1 MQLTTAR
8 LGPVQ
13 RTVTVFRLLMIALAG
28 LAVALGPPPV
38 DPAIVLLGAGYAAF
52 TLLVWALAPRLDW
65 GWLVA
70 PIVIV
75 DAAVPSAFIALLP
88 IAASAWGLYLFA
100 IVGAAAVGRLPAT
113 LAATVSIT
121 GYLAVSWMTTG
132 AISAEAFWAA
142 MLLAA
147 IALMVATLAA
157 RWRAERRGRR
167 AWQEIAAAGRAV
179 AGGGEPD
186 DVATLVVERARRLMR
201 AERAGLWWYE
211 GDRLRAGPQ
220 LGPAPD
226 RPLIPAS
233 VSPGL
238 VQRLGRGPV
247 ALAELSEPV
256 TAVAGEAVMLR
267 ADKVRRIAL
276 LAVAWKG
283 SPRDRAAL
291 RERLRVFAPWAAD
304 ALARARDRADARE
317 GLRREG
323 VLRRAAG
330 ELAGTLDRQVVQTT
344 VVEAA
349 RSGLG
354 AVASLVE
361 RSSGHILVGDSEV
374 AEALVRLTVDGEIL
388 AEGTDV
394 ARLPARQSGTPLVTP
409 IGDRLA
415 LLAWRADPRLGESDA
430 AWLGQLAALARAA
443 LERCAEYDRL
453 QVERG
458 RLEASLEALP
468 APCAL
473 WNAGGT
479 LVLGNAAYREL
490 GLDGVR
496 PGGPPTGT
504 REEEITVG
512 DPPRTFVVVTSPF
525 EDGQYVAAVYREITR
540 EREAL
545 RVKDELISM
554 VGHELR
560 TPLTSI
566 RGYSQMM
573 ARQLGVVQKQVDQL
587 NALIGDFMDAS
598 RLEGGKLPLA
608 REKVDLAEAARAA
621 AERFRGAHEGR
632 GLRLEL
638 SDVPA
643 VEGDPARLGQVLD
656 NLLSNAAKY
665 SPPEAEILLAV
676 ELDHDEVVVS
686 VHDRGVGIAPE
697 HLPHLFDRFFRVPG
711 ADTERV
717 GGFGL
722 GLSIAR
728 DLIAAHGG
736 RIWAESGG
744 EGQGSSFRFALP
756 VASADGA
763 RVLRAVQAGSR

>member
-13 RTVTVFRLLMIALAG
+13 RTVTAFRLLMIALAA

-38 DPAIVLLGAGYAAF
+38 DPLILLLGAGYAAF

-75 DAAVPSAFIALLP
+75 DAAVPSAFVVLMP
-88 IAASAWGLYLFA
+88 AAAPAWALYLFA
-100 IVGAAAVGRLPAT
+100 IVGAAAVGRLPAA
-113 LAATVSIT
+113 LAAVVSIA
-121 GYLAVSWMTTG
+121 GYLAVTWMMTG
-132 AISAEAFWAA
+132 AISAEAFWSA

-147 IALMVATLAA
+147 IAFVVAMLAA

-167 AWQEIAAAGRAV
+167 AWQEIAAAGRAM
-179 AGGGEPD
+179 AGSGEPD
-186 DVATLVVERARRLMR
+186 EVAALVVERARRLVR

-211 GDRLRAGPQ
+211 GDQLRPGPQ
-220 LGPAPD
+220 FGPAPE
-226 RPLIPAS
+226 RPLLPGA
-233 VSPGL
+233 VAPGL

-256 TAVAGEAVMLR
+256 STVAGEAIMLR
-267 ADKVRRIAL
+267 ADKVRIAL
-276 LAVAWKG
+276 LAVAWRG

-304 ALARARDRADARE
+304 ALARARARADARE
-317 GLRREG
+317 ELRREG
-323 VLRRAAG
+323 VLRRAAA
-330 ELAGTLDRQVVQTT
+330 ELATTLDRQVVQKT

-361 RSSGHILVGDSEV
+361 RSSGQILVGDSEV

-388 AEGTDV
+388 AVGTDGPQ
-394 ARLPARQSGTPLVTP
+394 LPVRQSGTPLVTP

-430 AWLGQLAALARAA
+430 AWLGQLATMVRAT
-443 LERCAEYDRL
+443 LERCAAYDQL
-453 QVERG
+453 QVERR
-458 RLEASLEALP
+458 RLQASLEALP

-473 WNAGGT
+473 WDASGR
-479 LVLGNAAYREL
+479 LVLANAAYREL
-490 GLDGVR
+490 DLDGVR
-496 PGGPPTGT
+496 PGGRPTGA

-598 RLEGGKLPLA
+598 RLEGGKLPLT
-608 REKVDLAEAARAA
+608 RTPVDLAELARAA
-621 AERFRGAHEGR
+621 AERFRGAHERR

-638 SDVPA
+638 AEVPA
-643 VEGDPARLGQVLD
+643 VEGDPTRLGQVLD
-656 NLLSNAAKY
+656 NLLGNAAKY
-665 SPPEAEILLAV
+665 SSEEGEIVLTV
-676 ELDHDEVVVS
+676 GLDDDEVVVS

-697 HLPHLFDRFFRVPG
+697 HLPQLFDRFFRVPG

-744 EGQGSSFRFALP
+744 EGQGSSFHFALP
-756 VASADGA
+756 VANEEGA
-763 RVLRAVQAGSR
+763 RILRAIQAGSR